1 MNNGLENLRKHK
13 AAHRKKEPTNNML
26 LTNFKNLREKFELA
40 IKKTKVTYYWKKFKK
55 CNWDSRQKCM
65 LLNLSRTQLPN
76 FDSYLKV
83 KEKTLK

>member
-40 IKKTKVTYYWKKFKK
+40 IKKNEGNLLLEKIQKV
-55 CNWDSRQKCM
+55 
-65 LLNLSRTQLPN
+65 
-76 FDSYLKV
+76 
-83 KEKTLK
+83 